1 MYKIYFLKDNR
12 NDVIRTRGLFVPN
25 EALYQA
31 EPHLDLPSHVL
42 RDSFYII
49 SRISSDVNT
58 FFKKFCHVFFK
69 DLGRQNAAL
78 SLSMKFI

>member
-1 MYKIYFLKDNR
+1 MFLCIKNR
-12 NDVIRTRGLFVPN
+12 CDGIRTHDLFVPN

-58 FFKKFCHVFFK
+58 FFKKFFHVFFK
-69 DLGRQNAAL
+69 ATGRQNAAL
-78 SLSMKFI
+78 SLSMKSI